1 MLRGRAPSPVRSS
14 VARPVYLAGN
24 SGGHQP
30 KQKMIRGLGCQHP
43 PPLCRGTE
51 HNSREVRRLCR
62 AQILAARL
70 GNALAC
76 QSRGV
81 NRIPSPL
88 PLPPWPLPFRPHP
101 PPRGQLRQFSEMF
114 MCNSLPWAKP
124 KEPVDRGS
132 TAPRIRSVSRTP
144 SNLPQQSESPCGVGN
159 GALLSSRLRHPQSLS
174 ALHDRYSISHLLI
187 SRKLRLMNLDHG
199 LLKLAPQIFR
209 RGRALRLNIMGLKGV
224 LQYGVPHSCM
234 PLGRELN
241 FLAALSAL

>member
-1 MLRGRAPSPVRSS
+1 MSRA
-14 VARPVYLAGN
+14 
-24 SGGHQP
+24 
-30 KQKMIRGLGCQHP
+30 
-43 PPLCRGTE
+43 
-51 HNSREVRRLCR
+51 NSRRETRQC
-62 AQILAARL
+62 L
-70 GNALAC
+70 GLSKPRCESNTD
-76 QSRGV
+76 
-81 NRIPSPL
+81 PW

-174 ALHDRYSISHLLI
+174 ALHDRTPISHLLI

-209 RGRALRLNIMGLKGV
+209 RGRALRLNIMGLNRACSNMVYRTLVCHWGENSTF
-224 LQYGVPHSCM
+224 LLHSPHCKTIPTLSPYC
-234 PLGRELN
+234 
-241 FLAALSAL
+241 AAPVDPQ